1 VSAAPGLVG
10 RARERARL
18 DAAMDELAVG
28 VGTLVL
34 IAGEPGIGKTALLG
48 ELVRRAEDRGFVV
61 LEGRATEFE
70 RDDPFAVFA
79 AALDDYL
86 AALPPDCR
94 ADLPLADL
102 AAVLPASAGS
112 GGAVPDRLR
121 SHSAVRATLGRL
133 AGSRP
138 VVLVLDDLHWADAA
152 SIDLFGYLLRHP
164 PAAPVLL
171 AAALRPAQAPERLRL
186 AVEGYPTLLL
196 GPLTQDEVADLLP
209 GADDVTVRDLY
220 ADSGGNPFY
229 LTALA
234 RAPHRASVPRD
245 VPGDAVPDP
254 VLAALS
260 AELRA
265 LDLATQQAAWG
276 ASVAGDPFDADL
288 AACAAM
294 LHREEFLAALDRL
307 AAADLVRPTDVP
319 GRFRFRHPIV
329 RRAVYCAAGHGRRL
343 AAHGRV
349 AKALADRNASATSQA
364 HHVELSAAPGDED
377 AIALLADAGHA
388 TAGRAPAAAA
398 HWFGAALR
406 LLGDT
411 SSERRAALLVPLA
424 LAAGSAGRF
433 EVCRQATD
441 ELLELVPAEKSAIR
455 VELVAFR
462 AFVDQITGRLD
473 DALALTRRELA
484 ALGPAQHAERAAL
497 LIELANNALVRC
509 DYPALAQ
516 RAADALREATCADRN
531 SLRAVAAAQVG
542 YAAYNLAMIDNARAA
557 VSTAARL
564 VDEMSDDELGARLH
578 TALVLSFAECNLEDT
593 ASAIAHATR
602 GLELA
607 QATGQVLVA
616 PALYV
621 TRALARANRGEVCR
635 AIEDTSAAYEVST
648 YTGSAWTAAI
658 ARGVSSWVHIW
669 RGDLDTAL
677 RHADE
682 AIRIG
687 ATVGSAL
694 VTSNVGLYRA
704 EALLEAGRVAE
715 VADALLGAAGGADM
729 PLLERPWRSRAVQ
742 ILVRAALTRNDVV
755 AARDWLERGKAELA
769 GIPLNCR
776 QADVLHAEAAVL
788 LAEGSETAAREAVPV
803 ALAAVAAAER
813 GGAPVEAG
821 RARILAGIA
830 KARSGLRPDGL
841 AELHRAERDLDAL
854 GALRHRDQAVRELR
868 RLGRRVHRRP
878 ESAAPGALSLR
889 EREIAELVAAGRTNR
904 QIAAQLVISERT
916 VETHVARILG
926 KLDLRS
932 RAAVGAALR

>member
-1 VSAAPGLVG
+1 
-10 RARERARL
+10 
-18 DAAMDELAVG
+18 
-28 VGTLVL
+28 
-34 IAGEPGIGKTALLG
+34 
-48 ELVRRAEDRGFVV
+48 
-61 LEGRATEFE
+61 
-70 RDDPFAVFA
+70 
-79 AALDDYL
+79 
-86 AALPPDCR
+86 
-94 ADLPLADL
+94 
-102 AAVLPASAGS
+102 
-112 GGAVPDRLR
+112 
-121 SHSAVRATLGRL
+121 
-133 AGSRP
+133 
-138 VVLVLDDLHWADAA
+138 
-152 SIDLFGYLLRHP
+152 
-164 PAAPVLL
+164 
-171 AAALRPAQAPERLRL
+171 
-186 AVEGYPTLLL
+186 
-196 GPLTQDEVADLLP
+196 
-209 GADDVTVRDLY
+209 
-220 ADSGGNPFY
+220 
-229 LTALA
+229 
-234 RAPHRASVPRD
+234 
-245 VPGDAVPDP
+245 
-254 VLAALS
+254 
-260 AELRA
+260 
-265 LDLATQQAAWG
+265 
-276 ASVAGDPFDADL
+276 
-288 AACAAM
+288 
-294 LHREEFLAALDRL
+294 
-307 AAADLVRPTDVP
+307 
-319 GRFRFRHPIV
+319 
-329 RRAVYCAAGHGRRL
+329 
-343 AAHGRV
+343 
-349 AKALADRNASATSQA
+349 
-364 HHVELSAAPGDED
+364 
-377 AIALLADAGHA
+377 
-388 TAGRAPAAAA
+388 
-398 HWFGAALR
+398 
-406 LLGDT
+406 
-411 SSERRAALLVPLA
+411 
-424 LAAGSAGRF
+424 
-433 EVCRQATD
+433 
-441 ELLELVPAEKSAIR
+441 
-455 VELVAFR
+455 
-462 AFVDQITGRLD
+462 
-473 DALALTRRELA
+473 
-484 ALGPAQHAERAAL
+484 
-497 LIELANNALVRC
+497 
-509 DYPALAQ
+509 
-516 RAADALREATCADRN
+516 
-531 SLRAVAAAQVG
+531 
-542 YAAYNLAMIDNARAA
+542 

-564 VDEMSDDELGARLH
+564 VDEMSDNELGARLH

-602 GLELA
+602 GMELA

-715 VADALLGAAGGADM
+715 VAGALLSAAGGADM

-803 ALAAVAAAER
+803 ALAAAER

-854 GALRHRDQAVRELR
+854 GALRYRDQAVRELR

-878 ESAAPGALSLR
+878 ESAVPGALSLR